1 MATSTA
7 FVLAGGG
14 SIGAVQVG
22 MLRELLAYGVE
33 PDLVVGSSAGAI
45 NAAYLAGAPSPAG
58 IERLE
63 TLWRGLQRGDVFP
76 LTWRGMVGAL
86 TRRSAPLDPGGL
98 RRLLETHLPRRTL
111 EGTPIPLHVV
121 ATDLLGGG
129 LVTLSRG
136 SAIEAVLASCAI
148 PGAFPSVRIG
158 ERQLVDGAVASNTP
172 IRTAVELGAT
182 RVVVLPS
189 GYACA
194 LERAPRGP
202 IATALHALTLLI
214 AHQLVADLE
223 RCAARAQIVTVP
235 PLCPLAVSP
244 YDFSHAGELIERAA
258 VQTRRWLDQGGL
270 EKQRIPGALRPH
282 EDAAPAPRAGN
293 DVLLQGGSA

>member
-22 MLRELLAYGVE
+22 MLRELLAQGVK

-45 NAAYLAGAPSPAG
+45 NAAYLAGSPSRAG

-63 TLWRGLQRGDVFP
+63 TLWRGLQRADVFP
-76 LTWRGMVGAL
+76 LTWRGMLGAL

-98 RRLLETHLPRRTL
+98 RRLLETHLPRREL
-111 EGTPIPLHVV
+111 EGTPVPLHVV

-148 PGAFPSVRIG
+148 PGAFPSVHIG
-158 ERQLVDGAVASNTP
+158 ERELVDGAVASNTP

-182 RVVVLPS
+182 RIVVLPS

-194 LERAPRGP
+194 LESAPRGP
-202 IATALHALTLLI
+202 IAAALHALTLLI

-223 RCAARAQIVTVP
+223 RCAARAEIVTVP

-270 EKQRIPGALRPH
+270 EKQRIPGALRAH
-282 EDAAPAPRAGN
+282 EDAPPAPRPG
-293 DVLLQGGSA
+293 DGVLLQGGST

>member
-22 MLRELLAYGVE
+22 MLRELLAQGMK

-45 NAAYLAGAPSPAG
+45 NGAYLAGSPSLAG
-58 IERLE
+58 VERLE
-63 TLWRGLQRGDVFP
+63 TLWRGLQRRDVFP
-76 LTWRGMVGAL
+76 LTWRGVIGAV
-86 TRRSAPLDPGGL
+86 TRRGSPLDPGGL
-98 RRLLETHLPRRTL
+98 RRLLETHLPRREL
-111 EGTPIPLHVV
+111 EGTPVPLHVV
-121 ATDLLGGG
+121 ATDLIGGG
-129 LVTLSRG
+129 LVALSRG

-158 ERQLVDGAVASNTP
+158 ERELVDGAVASNTP

-182 RVVVLPS
+182 RIVVLPS

-194 LERAPRGP
+194 LEAAPRGP
-202 IATALHALTLLI
+202 IAAALHALTLLI

-223 RCAARAQIVTVP
+223 RCGARAEIVTVP

-258 VQTRRWLDQGGL
+258 VQTRRWLERGGL
-270 EKQRIPGALRPH
+270 DNARIPGALRPH
-282 EDAAPAPRAGN
+282 QD
-293 DVLLQGGSA
+293 